1 MINFNRI
8 IFIIAVL
15 LILLITLA
23 NIILINHNDS
33 GEKHHLVEINRAFTE
48 IIENGFSENISGY
61 QYITGIS
68 LIENDYGFNDSN
80 PYVIRAYNDRYIKF
94 NYISDTSN
102 NNIIIL
108 NVFFTIIVIIIFVIL
123 VYIKQQIIKPFN
135 KISEMPYQLSKGHLT
150 KGLKEEKNRFF
161 GKFIWG
167 LDLLRETLEKR
178 KTKELMLLKEKKT
191 LVLSISHDIKT
202 PLSAIKLYTKAIS
215 EGLGSSDKLAGKI
228 DQNAEKI
235 ESFINDIIQTSK
247 EDILDI
253 EVRNSEFYLDDLL
266 SRIDD
271 YYSDKMELLKINF
284 KIEAF
289 EDCLIYGD
297 IDRTVEA
304 FENIIEN
311 AIKYGDGKSIS
322 INAVREE
329 ACCLV
334 TISNSGNTLPAD
346 EMIRVFDS
354 FWRGSNAKD
363 KKGSG
368 LGLYICRR
376 ILTQM
381 NGDIF
386 IEGDDG
392 NIKVTAVLKV
402 L

>member
-8 IFIIAVL
+8 IIIITVL
-15 LILLITLA
+15 FILLITSA
-23 NIILINHNDS
+23 NIILINFTHSD
-33 GEKHHLVEINRAFTE
+33 EKHHLVEINRAFTE
-48 IIENGFSENISGY
+48 IIENGFSDNISGY

-68 LIENDYGFNDSN
+68 LIENDFGFNDNN

-94 NYISDTSN
+94 NYTNDTSN

-108 NVFFTIIVIIIFVIL
+108 NVFFAIVVIVIFVIL

-135 KISEMPYQLSKGHLT
+135 KISEMPYELSKGHLV

-202 PLSAIKLYTKAIS
+202 PLSAIKLYTKAMS
-215 EGLGSSDKLAGKI
+215 EGLGSSDELAEKI
-228 DQNAEKI
+228 DQNADKI
-235 ESFINDIIQTSK
+235 ETFINDIIKTSK

-253 EVRNSEFYLDDLL
+253 EVRNSEFYLIDLL
-266 SRIDD
+266 SRVDD
-271 YYSDKMELLKINF
+271 YYCDKMELLKIEF
-284 KIEAF
+284 EIKSF

-334 TISNSGNTLPAD
+334 TISNSGNTLPAE

-381 NGDIF
+381 SGDIF
-386 IEGDDG
+386 IEEDGD
-392 NIKVTAVLKV
+392 NIKITAVLKV